1 MFDYITALDADP
13 PIPSNITYIN
23 CLYRKA
29 VIWSS
34 IRQLSILIFAI
45 IKIDR
50 YYIMIIFKIIP
61 GKLDTYKI
69 HIIMLIKL
77 SKMVQ
82 FTYSRFLVCI
92 FVWHKRWVQIN
103 EHIRSSSLRQNHW
116 NIKERRWWWSIRGV
130 ERLSRLAQK
139 KRCTPP
145 PHFVAFRII
154 SFWIN
159 RDCTW
164 YVQLNLNA
172 V

>member
-50 YYIMIIFKIIP
+50 FYIMIIFKIIP

-116 NIKERRWWWSIRGV
+116 NIKERRWWWSIRGSGR
-130 ERLSRLAQK
+130 ERVWSGYQDLLRK
-139 KRCTPP
+139 KDA
-145 PHFVAFRII
+145 PHPHILWPWELYH
-154 SFWIN
+154 SE
-159 RDCTW
+159 
-164 YVQLNLNA
+164 
-172 V
+172 